1 MRQIYK
7 SHCLCG
13 GEKSYYNGALGYEA
27 MRCVACG
34 EDWSDHN
41 PDDLAFHNEKY
52 IAGERNNK
60 SMAKIF
66 CAVGTEPKVNA
77 ILLQVR
83 GRRLR
88 LHYGNP
94 VTGLDDMCTYDVEGL
109 VSTTASKFP
118 LLVHNR
124 RSMGGALIDSDKI
137 VKITTTRNP
146 KQVLYS
152 HPKYHTKALVLD
164 FLPSYKQERPFML
177 FCGGDYHSTFESE
190 EMAIRYCNSWW
201 GVKPVIQYQ
210 EFCNV

>member
-1 MRQIYK
+1 LK
-7 SHCLCG
+7 
-13 GEKSYYNGALGYEA
+13 ALYQQQPA
-27 MRCVACG
+27 SSAT
-34 EDWSDHN
+34 
-41 PDDLAFHNEKY
+41 
-52 IAGERNNK
+52 
-60 SMAKIF
+60 
-66 CAVGTEPKVNA
+66 GTQSQKHGP
-77 ILLQVR
+77 
-83 GRRLR
+83 
-88 LHYGNP
+88 
-94 VTGLDDMCTYDVEGL
+94 
-109 VSTTASKFP
+109 
-118 LLVHNR
+118 
-124 RSMGGALIDSDKI
+124 GALISSDKI